1 VTASY
6 KTEEQND
13 RQTRIEQGGNSRVC
27 STNRA
32 AVSIRVSQVFNNK
45 QEQSCNAGKAE
56 YVMTHDKQ
64 NSKKIEANF
73 LSGEE
78 YKNTFFTTEALK

>member
-1 VTASY
+1 MTVKQEYEGIA
-6 KTEEQND
+6 D
-13 RQTRIEQGGNSRVC
+13 CG

-32 AVSIRVSQVFNNK
+32 AVSIRGSQFFNNK
-45 QEQSCNAGKAE
+45 QEQSSNAGRAE
-56 YVMTHDKQ
+56 CHDSWQQ

-78 YKNTFFTTEALK
+78 YNNTFLATEALK